1 MTDDF
6 RRVVTAVDGEGHS
19 VVDSDGP
26 PPVVIS
32 PRHLDQFLTAIWA
45 VDELPTSYT
54 APGDRDGFRL
64 SPAAG
69 GVNIIRNKLPPD
81 SMVYVDADEALVME
95 GRIPEGLFTNVVI
108 WNELGQTADY
118 LERTVS
124 LNDAQ
129 MEMGEDR
136 RYRVVIAHRDP
147 GVPNWLDTCGE
158 PRAAVFWRFMLPAEP
173 PDAPVC
179 AVVPV
184 DRVA

>member
-1 MTDDF
+1 MSKP
-6 RRVVTAVDGEGHS
+6 GEGQPVS
-19 VVDSDGP
+19 ETRQAWQDLVGALSEIDADWIGP
-26 PPVVIS
+26 QRGLAPGREHLGIRGLAMALWGALDLYLENEPERPHFVRLIS
-32 PRHLDQFLTAIWA
+32 PYRKWGDNPDAIYFFAPLRGDLTYR
-45 VDELPTSYT
+45 VQ
-54 APGDRDGFRL
+54 
-64 SPAAG
+64 
-69 GVNIIRNKLPPD
+69 
-81 SMVYVDADEALVME
+81 
-95 GRIPEGLFTNVVI
+95 GRRGREV
-108 WNELGQTADY
+108 Y

-179 AVVPV
+179 SVMPV
-184 DRVA
+184 DRVAETP